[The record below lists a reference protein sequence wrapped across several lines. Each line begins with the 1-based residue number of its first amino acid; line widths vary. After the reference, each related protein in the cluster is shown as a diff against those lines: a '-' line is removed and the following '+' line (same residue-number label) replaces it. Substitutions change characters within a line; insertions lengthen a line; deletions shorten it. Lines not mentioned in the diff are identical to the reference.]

1 MMQDMSAQLDRRPEA
16 TVTLESILQIQ
27 VQNQHQDQL
36 VTAALLVITV
46 QVSLAKK
53 SAKKVIIHQVVQK
66 TVLLQMQVNS
76 PLPTKLLLRQLL
88 VLESGP

>member
-1 MMQDMSAQLDRRPEA
+1 MQDMSAQLDRRPEA

>member
-1 MMQDMSAQLDRRPEA
+1 MSAQLDRRPEA

-53 SAKKVIIHQVVQK
+53 SAKKVIIQQVVQK

>member
-1 MMQDMSAQLDRRPEA
+1 MQDMSAQLDRRPEA

-53 SAKKVIIHQVVQK
+53 SAKKVIIQQVVLK

>member
-1 MMQDMSAQLDRRPEA
+1 MSAQLDRRPEA